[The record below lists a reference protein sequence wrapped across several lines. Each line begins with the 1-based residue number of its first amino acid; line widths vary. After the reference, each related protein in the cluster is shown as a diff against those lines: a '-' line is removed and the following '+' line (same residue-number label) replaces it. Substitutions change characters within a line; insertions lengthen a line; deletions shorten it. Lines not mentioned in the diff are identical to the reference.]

1 MAELPLL
8 SCPITLL
15 TIQTPASRRPDAPRK
30 CATLCITLALVFCS
44 AIAAWADLVSGR
56 VYDPDGNVVKSASL
70 EVVKGDAVVNT
81 FTTDGS
87 GNFTVYLEP
96 GTYRVRMK
104 GQASLEGT
112 IQGYQQPVRQ
122 DIRLQ
127 KR

>member
-1 MAELPLL
+1 MAELPRL
-8 SCPITLL
+8 SCPVKVLA
-15 TIQTPASRRPDAPRK
+15 IQTPASHRPGLARK

-44 AIAAWADLVSGR
+44 ANAAWADLVSGR
-56 VYDPDGNVVKSASL
+56 VYDPDGNVVKSAPL
-70 EVVKGDAVVNT
+70 EVVKGDTVVNT

-96 GTYRVRMK
+96 GTYKVRMK